1 MQTMPRRWAIRVRGQ
16 VQGVGFRPF
25 VCRLARQRGL
35 SGAVGNDGAGVWIEV
50 QGPLPLLR
58 DFVAALR
65 QPPPLACIAALRV
78 RARPLCVGESGF
90 FIAASGGG
98 AISVEM
104 PPDTALCPA
113 CRAELFDPANRRWR
127 YPFITCTDCGPRY
140 TISTALP
147 YDRSRTSM
155 AGFVLCAACA
165 GEYHDPDD
173 RRFHA
178 QPNACPRC
186 GPRLRLH
193 DASGMLL
200 AVDDVIAAVLELL
213 RGGAIVA
220 LKGLGG
226 FHLACDATNAATV
239 ASLRQRKQ
247 REAKPFALMAA
258 NRVSLAQ
265 WVEGDAVSWRLL
277 QLPQRPIV
285 LLRQRL
291 DRARRLP
298 GIAPGLADFGVM
310 LPSTPLQELLF
321 HEAAGR
327 PAGLAWLEQPWPL
340 LLVMSSANPG
350 GEPLVVDD
358 AEALQRL
365 RGIADAF
372 VLHDRA
378 IVARCDDS
386 VVAADGGFV
395 RRARGYVPGAI
406 RLPDAG
412 PAVLALGGFFKNTV
426 CLTRGDCAYPSPHV
440 GTLDNAAACRALEE
454 TVAHLRRVLE
464 ITPVRIACDRHPDFP
479 SSRLALRYAAE
490 WALPCIAVQHHHAH
504 VAAVVAEWGLRGPVL
519 GLALDGVGLGVDGGL
534 WGGELL
540 WVDGARF
547 VRCGHLRELPLPG
560 GDRAAREPW
569 RMAAAVLYELGR
581 GAELGRWFGERAE
594 LIGQMLARGV
604 GVAVTS
610 SAGRVFDAAAAL
622 LGVREWSAYE
632 GQAAMELE
640 ALACRYGPLAPLRN
654 GFQVGEDGVLDLL
667 RLLDELAGDMAA
679 DAGAALLHATL
690 ALALYEWLEWA
701 GGRWGLRRVVLSG
714 GCFLNRLLTVC
725 LRGRLEAAGWQ
736 VFTARQMPPND
747 GGLSLGQAWVAM
759 QVIVPDGIQ

>member
-1 MQTMPRRWAIRVRGQ
+1 MPRRWAIRVRGQ

-25 VCRLARQRGL
+25 VYRLARQRAL

-65 QPPPLACIAALRV
+65 QPPPLACIDALQI
-78 RARPLCVGESGF
+78 RARPLCAGESGF
-90 FIAASGGG
+90 VIAASTGG

-104 PPDTALCPA
+104 APDTALCLA
-113 CRAELFDPANRRWR
+113 CRAELFDPTNRRWR

-155 AGFVLCAACA
+155 AGFALCAECA
-165 GEYHDPDD
+165 GEYHDPGD

-193 DASGMLL
+193 DASGMPL

-213 RGGAIVA
+213 RGGAVVA

-258 NRVSLAQ
+258 NEVSLAE

-277 QLPQRPIV
+277 RLPQRPIV

-327 PAGLAWLEQPWPL
+327 PAGLVWLEQPWPL

-350 GEPLVVDD
+350 GEPLVIDD

-386 VVAADGGFV
+386 VVMADGGFSV
-395 RRARGYVPGAI
+395 VGA
-406 RLPDAG
+406 
-412 PAVLALGGFFKNTV
+412 F
-426 CLTRGDCAYPSPHV
+426 
-440 GTLDNAAACRALEE
+440 
-454 TVAHLRRVLE
+454 
-464 ITPVRIACDRHPDFP
+464 
-479 SSRLALRYAAE
+479 
-490 WALPCIAVQHHHAH
+490 
-504 VAAVVAEWGLRGPVL
+504 
-519 GLALDGVGLGVDGGL
+519 
-534 WGGELL
+534 
-540 WVDGARF
+540 
-547 VRCGHLRELPLPG
+547 
-560 GDRAAREPW
+560 
-569 RMAAAVLYELGR
+569 
-581 GAELGRWFGERAE
+581 
-594 LIGQMLARGV
+594 
-604 GVAVTS
+604 
-610 SAGRVFDAAAAL
+610 
-622 LGVREWSAYE
+622 
-632 GQAAMELE
+632 
-640 ALACRYGPLAPLRN
+640 
-654 GFQVGEDGVLDLL
+654 
-667 RLLDELAGDMAA
+667 
-679 DAGAALLHATL
+679 
-690 ALALYEWLEWA
+690 
-701 GGRWGLRRVVLSG
+701 
-714 GCFLNRLLTVC
+714 
-725 LRGRLEAAGWQ
+725 
-736 VFTARQMPPND
+736 
-747 GGLSLGQAWVAM
+747 
-759 QVIVPDGIQ
+759 